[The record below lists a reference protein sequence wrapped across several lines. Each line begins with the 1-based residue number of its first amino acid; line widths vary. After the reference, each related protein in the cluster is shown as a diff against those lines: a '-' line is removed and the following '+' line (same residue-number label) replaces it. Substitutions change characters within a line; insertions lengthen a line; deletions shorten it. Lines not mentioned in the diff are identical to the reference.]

1 MCSDR
6 SVICR
11 RFIKGWVDL
20 DIAREDIMSNLI
32 CSIKRGGVLFL
43 ISGTFISAVIFPA
56 AARAQVDLESRVLDI
71 VFRVED
77 LEGETL
83 DLEVKETDTEIRIEL
98 SGDILFDFDKWD
110 IRPAAEP
117 VLTQVAE
124 VINKYPN
131 AAVLIEG
138 YTDSKGKD
146 SYNLKLS
153 DRRAASVKDWLM
165 KKGGVGNK
173 NITTKG
179 MGEADPVAPNENPDG
194 SDNPEG
200 RQKNRRVEITVKKE

>member
-1 MCSDR
+1 
-6 SVICR
+6 
-11 RFIKGWVDL
+11 
-20 DIAREDIMSNLI
+20 MSNLI
-32 CSIKRGGVLFL
+32 RPLKRRCGLFL
-43 ISGTFISAVIFPA
+43 IVGIFISAVFIPDA
-56 AARAQVDLESRVLDI
+56 AKAQEDVEPRVLDI
-71 VFRVED
+71 IFRVED
-77 LEGETL
+77 IEGEAL
-83 DLEVKETDTEIRIEL
+83 DLQVKETDTEIRIEL
-98 SGDILFDFDKWD
+98 SGDILFDFDKST

-117 VLTQVAE
+117 VLTQVAD

-153 DRRAASVKDWLM
+153 DRRAASVKDWLV

-173 NITTKG
+173 KITTKG
-179 MGEADPVAPNENPDG
+179 LGEADPVAPNENPDG